1 MTNSAKS
8 DSQPTLSSTP
18 RAHPES
24 VSLAQS
30 SKLSDS
36 KETFT
41 RLKRTSH
48 LKRYA
53 IGYLLATLVTI
64 VLVWLS
70 LGVGFGDWNNPQTLD
85 TTIWQLRYPR
95 IVSALLVGMA
105 LSVSGAA
112 LQALFENPLADPSL
126 IGTSGG
132 AALGVVLIL
141 AFGISGI
148 GVPLAAFLG
157 SLIVCL
163 FILVCHRFLG
173 GGQMGL
179 LILGFVISAF
189 CGALV
194 SLILF
199 LSNDMV
205 LRSATNWL
213 AGSMAEAGFVPLR
226 YAIFS
231 MVLGLIIMLPL
242 GRQLDG
248 LMLGETTAG
257 SLGIK
262 VGMVRTL
269 VVVASALLTGAA
281 VSLSG
286 VIGFIGMM
294 IPNVLAILF
303 GGGRMRLMIWSGWL
317 GAVFLLIVDSAAR
330 HFAYPVDVPIGIVL
344 ALLGGPFFIWLFMR
358 SFRH

>member
-1 MTNSAKS
+1 MSYGA
-8 DSQPTLSSTP
+8 
-18 RAHPES
+18 A
-24 VSLAQS
+24 
-30 SKLSDS
+30 
-36 KETFT
+36 
-41 RLKRTSH
+41 
-48 LKRYA
+48 
-53 IGYLLATLVTI
+53 
-64 VLVWLS
+64 VLVSALLIWLS
-70 LGVGFGDWNNPQTLD
+70 LGVGFGQWSSPSQLDATL
-85 TTIWQLRYPR
+85 WQLRYPR
-95 IVSALLVGMA
+95 VVTALLVGLA

-141 AFGISGI
+141 ALGISGI
-148 GVPLAAFLG
+148 GVPLAAFIG
-157 SLIVCL
+157 SLVVCL
-163 FILVCHRFLG
+163 LVLGCHRFLG

-226 YAIFS
+226 YALIS
-231 MVLGLIIMLPL
+231 ITLGLAIILPF

-248 LMLGETTAG
+248 LMLGETTAL

-262 VGMVRTL
+262 VGQVRAL
-269 VVVASALLTGAA
+269 VIIACALLTGAA
-281 VSLSG
+281 VSMSG

-294 IPNVLAILF
+294 IPNLLSLLF
-303 GGGRMRLMIWSGWL
+303 GGGRMRIMFWSGWF
-317 GAVFLLIVDSAAR
+317 GALFLLVIDSLAR
-330 HFAYPVDVPIGIVL
+330 HVAYPVDVPIGIVL
-344 ALLGGPFFIWLFMR
+344 ALIGGPFFIWLFIR
-358 SFRH
+358 STRS

>member
-1 MTNSAKS
+1 MSYGGA
-8 DSQPTLSSTP
+8 
-18 RAHPES
+18 
-24 VSLAQS
+24 
-30 SKLSDS
+30 
-36 KETFT
+36 
-41 RLKRTSH
+41 
-48 LKRYA
+48 
-53 IGYLLATLVTI
+53 
-64 VLVWLS
+64 VLVSALLIWLS
-70 LGVGFGDWNNPQTLD
+70 LGVGFGQWSSPSQLDATL
-85 TTIWQLRYPR
+85 WQLRYPR
-95 IVSALLVGMA
+95 VVTALLVGLA

-141 AFGISGI
+141 ALGISGI
-148 GVPLAAFLG
+148 GVPLAAFIG
-157 SLIVCL
+157 SLVVCL
-163 FILVCHRFLG
+163 LVLGCHRFLG

-226 YAIFS
+226 YALIS
-231 MVLGLIIMLPL
+231 IALGLAIILPF

-248 LMLGETTAG
+248 LMLGETTAL

-262 VGMVRTL
+262 VGQVRAL
-269 VVVASALLTGAA
+269 VIIACALLTGAA
-281 VSLSG
+281 VSMSG

-294 IPNVLAILF
+294 IPNLLSLLF
-303 GGGRMRLMIWSGWL
+303 GGGRMRIMFWSGWF
-317 GAVFLLIVDSAAR
+317 GALFLLVIDSLAR
-330 HFAYPVDVPIGIVL
+330 HVAYPVDVPIGIVL
-344 ALLGGPFFIWLFMR
+344 ALIGGPFFIWLFIR
-358 SFRH
+358 STRN

>member
-1 MTNSAKS
+1 MSEICHKTRDTHAPNALKFNTRVFN
-8 DSQPTLSSTP
+8 TL
-18 RAHPES
+18 
-24 VSLAQS
+24 
-30 SKLSDS
+30 
-36 KETFT
+36 
-41 RLKRTSH
+41 
-48 LKRYA
+48 
-53 IGYLLATLVTI
+53 ILLAVSAL
-64 VLVWLS
+64 LVWLS
-70 LGVGFGDWNNPQTLD
+70 LGVGFGEWSNPLNLD
-85 TTIWQLRYPR
+85 DTIWQLRYPR
-95 IVSALLVGMA
+95 IIVALLVGLA

-132 AALGVVLIL
+132 AALGVVLVL
-141 AFGISGI
+141 ALGISGI

-163 FILVCHRFLG
+163 FILGCHRFLG

-199 LSNDMV
+199 LSDDMV

-226 YAIFS
+226 YAIIS
-231 MVLGLIIMLPL
+231 ILLGLLIILPL

-248 LMLGETTAG
+248 LMLGENTAL

-262 VGMVRTL
+262 VGQVRTL
-269 VVVASALLTGAA
+269 VVIASALLTGAA

-294 IPNVLAILF
+294 IPNLLAILF
-303 GGGRMRLMIWSGWL
+303 GGNRMRLMIWSGWL
-317 GAVFLLIVDSAAR
+317 GAIFLLVIDSAAR
-330 HFAYPVDVPIGIVL
+330 HIAYPVDVPIGIVL
-344 ALLGGPFFIWLFMR
+344 ALLGGPFFIWLFIR
-358 SFRH
+358 SSRL